1 MPDTP
6 VTIIM
11 PCYNENI
18 TVIKFLESLE
28 QVLSSVQQSFYV
40 IVVDDC
46 STDNT
51 LELLK
56 QFHFATEKI
65 ALKILQLQFNVGHQA
80 AIYQG
85 LLFAQQLESNQFIVM
100 DADGEDAPSA
110 IPQLLAHREYDI
122 VNVVRGKRQEGL
134 LFKISYAIYKS
145 IFRLITNKQMNFGNF
160 CLISRKVLNSA
171 IFHTF
176 THFAAFLSKQRATR
190 KFIIAERGKRLDGI
204 SKMNYKGLLSHAFK
218 SFVEYGEDLLM
229 IFLKSF
235 IFIMILFVV
244 AISNV
249 IYQKYFADTAILGWT
264 SVIAIGLL
272 NMAIISI
279 GFFVLGI
286 LLLNLSNQKNQNNK
300 IAIYDEIVPE
310 RKP

>member
-1 MPDTP
+1 
-6 VTIIM
+6 
-11 PCYNENI
+11 
-18 TVIKFLESLE
+18 
-28 QVLSSVQQSFYV
+28 
-40 IVVDDC
+40 
-46 STDNT
+46 
-51 LELLK
+51 
-56 QFHFATEKI
+56 
-65 ALKILQLQFNVGHQA
+65 
-80 AIYQG
+80 
-85 LLFAQQLESNQFIVM
+85 M

-300 IAIYDEIVPE
+300 IAIYDEIVHE